1 MLANLS
7 IGRKLSGAFA
17 LVVGILLILS
27 ASFYGTLSRLDEA
40 NAQEDHTYQVI
51 DSARA
56 LTASLINMQ
65 TGLRGY
71 ALIGDDG
78 RLDTYNAGKSAF
90 AQNLTTLTALT
101 STNPTQQAN
110 LKTLADQESSWQ
122 TGFAERLIAN
132 RRSVNSGSMQLDAF
146 VADLHNNDDKAQMD
160 AMRATLSGIV
170 SEAQTILKQRREYTS
185 SVKATAI
192 DTLIIG
198 SILAVALAVILAV
211 WLIQLITRPLSQA
224 VRAADTIASGD
235 LTIEV
240 PARGRDEIGALL
252 LALGKMRTSLLG
264 IVSNIHDAANSIDT
278 ATREVAAGNMDLSSR
293 TEQQAASLEE
303 TAASM
308 EELTATV
315 KQNTESAKQANTLA
329 SAAASTA
336 TQGGEVVSQA
346 VATMQG
352 IAESSNKVAD
362 ITSVIEG
369 IAFQTNIL
377 ALNAAVEAAR
387 AGEQGRGF
395 AVVATE
401 VRTLAQR
408 SATAAKEIKELIAD
422 SVDRVAQGAD
432 QVNRA
437 GQTMQDVVSS
447 IGRLTAIVAE
457 IAHASEEQYTG
468 IEQVN
473 QAISQMDEVT
483 QQNSALVEE
492 AAAAS
497 YSLEEQAA
505 RLSAAVATF
514 KLAGGANA
522 NTRLSTHSA
531 TAAAGVRRMD
541 GRKTKSPR
549 PGQSLAARPSPALAP
564 KAQLELAA
572 SGAGA
577 GADDWATF

>member
-51 DSARA
+51 DSAQA

-90 AQNLTTLTALT
+90 AQNLAKLTALT
-101 STNPTQQAN
+101 STNAAQQAN
-110 LKTLADQESSWQ
+110 LKTLADQESTWQ
-122 TGFAERLIAN
+122 NGFAERLIAN

-146 VADLHNNDDKAQMD
+146 VADVHNNDDKAQMD

-387 AGEQGRGF
+387 AGEMGRGF

-422 SVDRVAQGAD
+422 SVDRVAQGSD

-497 YSLEEQAA
+497 SSLEEQAA

-514 KLAGGANA
+514 KLADGANA
-522 NTRLSTHSA
+522 NSRLSTHSA
-531 TAAAGVRRMD
+531 TTAAGVRRMD
-541 GRKTKSPR
+541 SRKAKSPR
-549 PGQSLAARPSPALAP
+549 PGQSVATRPSPTLAP

-572 SGAGA
+572 SGAGT
-577 GADDWATF
+577 DDWAAF

>member
-1 MLANLS
+1 VLANLS

-17 LVVGILLILS
+17 LVVGILLLLS

-40 NAQEDHTYQVI
+40 NALEDHTYQVI
-51 DSARA
+51 DVAEA
-56 LTASLINMQ
+56 LTQGLVNME
-65 TGLRGY
+65 TGLRGF
-71 ALIGDDG
+71 ALVGDDNF
-78 RLDTYNAGKSAF
+78 LQPYDAGKTDF
-90 AQNLTTLTALT
+90 AQNLAKLTALT

-110 LKTLADQESSWQ
+110 LKTLADQESAWQ
-122 TGFAERLIAN
+122 SGFAERMIAN
-132 RRSVNSGSMQLDAF
+132 RRSVGTGSMQSDAF
-146 VADLHNNDDKAQMD
+146 VSDFRSNNGKAQMD
-160 AMRATLSGIV
+160 AMRATLGSIV
-170 SEAQTILKQRREYTS
+170 DTAQTILKQRQQETAA
-185 SVKATAI
+185 VKSEAVE
-192 DTLIIG
+192 TLVIG
-198 SILAVALAVILAV
+198 SIAAVALAVILAV

-224 VRAADTIASGD
+224 VNAANTIASGD
-235 LTIEV
+235 LTVEV
-240 PARGRDEIGALL
+240 AAHGRDEIGALL
-252 LALGKMRTSLLG
+252 RALSKMRVSLLG
-264 IVSNIHDAANSIDT
+264 IVSEIHDAAGSIDT

-308 EELTATV
+308 EQLTATV
-315 KQNTESAKQANTLA
+315 KQNTESAKQASTLA
-329 SAAASTA
+329 LAASSTA

-346 VATMQG
+346 VATMHG

-422 SVDRVAQGAD
+422 SVNRVAEGAD

-437 GQTMQDVVSS
+437 GKTMEDVVNS
-447 IGRLTAIVAE
+447 ISRVTAIVAE
-457 IAHASEEQYTG
+457 IANASDEQYTG

-473 QAISQMDEVT
+473 QAISQMDQVT
-483 QQNSALVEE
+483 QQNSALVEQA

-497 YSLEEQAA
+497 SMEEQAA
-505 RLSAAVATF
+505 RLSMAVASF
-514 KLAGGANA
+514 KLAHHPAQGLRSPSPA
-522 NTRLSTHSA
+522 SVSA
-531 TAAAGVRRMD
+531 ARRPD
-541 GRKTKSPR
+541 RVTKKSSQPVK
-549 PGQSLAARPSPALAP
+549 SAEHRPSPALIP
-564 KAQLELAA
+564 KAKPGLVT
-572 SGAGA
+572 SGVG
-577 GADDWATF
+577 GDDWSAF